1 MEKKIHKLD
10 TYTPYI
16 NNKQSHPNKTEK
28 VTIISHIIYAQVVQ
42 NGQRNPIRKLLQ
54 YLIMEK
60 QENTPALKKLPEL
73 GSNQQPFG

>member
-54 YLIMEK
+54 YLIINPKGYCRLRILTNRTEI
-60 QENTPALKKLPEL
+60 
-73 GSNQQPFG
+73 